1 MKGLLNGSG
10 FKSLSKE
17 AQNLYYTLSRFTDSD
32 CFLKA
37 RAYPYHAYKN
47 EMESLLTGCFL
58 IRYKN
63 GYILITSE
71 IMREYLLTTAVTHP
85 AEIEPKQT
93 EIQEES
99 AGGNTVNIMREFA
112 KIYQA
117 YPCSIGKSKKSSLN
131 LYYGWLI
138 GKRITVMGEKKTVK
152 YNHIQIAKAL
162 ELFIEEKDGTDE
174 QFIPRLPTFLG
185 ERLLCDY
192 ITASRA
198 TYQEYMQE
206 EYGDEW
212 RSVKFVYDRGGV

>member
-17 AQNLYYTLSRFTDSD
+17 AQNLYYTLSRFTDCDS
-32 CFLKA
+32 FLKA
-37 RAYPYHAYKN
+37 RAYPYHAYKS
-47 EMESLLTGCFL
+47 EMESLLAGCFL
-58 IRYKN
+58 IRHKN

-71 IMREYLLTTAVTHP
+71 AMREYLLSANATKTS
-85 AEIEPKQT
+85 EEDPKQVAM
-93 EIQEES
+93 QEE
-99 AGGNTVNIMREFA
+99 ATGGDTVSIMREFA

-117 YPCSIGKSKKSSLN
+117 YPCSLGKSKKSSLN
-131 LYYGWLI
+131 LYYGWLT

-162 ELFIEEKDGTDE
+162 EAFIEEKDGTEE

-192 ITASRA
+192 ITASKA
-198 TYQEYMQE
+198 AYQAYMQE
-206 EYGDEW
+206 RYGDGWE
-212 RSVKFVYDRGGV
+212 SVKFSYDRGGV